1 MQVGRLPPLARAMRE
16 YVQAR
21 VASEDRSPTGQTWPR
36 REVLRMGG
44 VLGAGLALGS
54 CTADRSGRGGASER
68 STPRGPRVVIV
79 GAGLA
84 GLTAAYRLTQAGV
97 PNVQLFESRG
107 DRVGGR
113 CWTARGFADGQTAEH
128 GGEFIDTRH
137 VHLLGLVE
145 ELGLELEDLWESW
158 TPGSIWPNWVD
169 GELTEGKALNDQLD
183 RIARA
188 VESEARRI
196 GVIADGRR
204 PSARAISYGSATPRA
219 IELDAI
225 SMAEWLDARIPGV
238 LREPIGAY
246 LDASMAGWYGLEM
259 DQLSACTWM
268 DYFVIPAPGADER
281 WHVRGGN
288 DQVPNL
294 LADRLP
300 QGTLHLDAPLEAM
313 RIRSDGAYE
322 LRFGG
327 ATSSVADVVILA
339 LPFTTLRRV
348 DLTDA
353 GFGVQRMAAIDEL
366 GMGMDVKLMLQ
377 YDRRPDEFLVN
388 GRPWSGGMDHT
399 DPNFQ
404 TWESSAGQP
413 GRSGL
418 VTVYAGGR
426 TGGSWTADELHAP
439 APDAL
444 AAEYRGM
451 VDGVVPGTASAS
463 NGRTWLDLWTRDPWT
478 YGSYSAYLPG
488 QFTRFWGYAGRVE
501 GRVHFAGEHTSTHSW
516 GYLNGGV
523 ESGQRAAI
531 EVLRALGHDVP
542 AAITDLPYLP
552 SAR

>member
-21 VASEDRSPTGQTWPR
+21 VASEDRSPTGQTWSR

-68 STPRGPRVVIV
+68 STPHRPRVVIV

-188 VESEARRI
+188 VEAEARRI
-196 GVIADGRR
+196 GVIGDGRR

-327 ATSSVADVVILA
+327 ATSSV
-339 LPFTTLRRV
+339 
-348 DLTDA
+348 
-353 GFGVQRMAAIDEL
+353 
-366 GMGMDVKLMLQ
+366 
-377 YDRRPDEFLVN
+377 RP
-388 GRPWSGGMDHT
+388 
-399 DPNFQ
+399 
-404 TWESSAGQP
+404 
-413 GRSGL
+413 
-418 VTVYAGGR
+418 
-426 TGGSWTADELHAP
+426 
-439 APDAL
+439 
-444 AAEYRGM
+444 
-451 VDGVVPGTASAS
+451 
-463 NGRTWLDLWTRDPWT
+463 
-478 YGSYSAYLPG
+478 
-488 QFTRFWGYAGRVE
+488 
-501 GRVHFAGEHTSTHSW
+501 TS
-516 GYLNGGV
+516 
-523 ESGQRAAI
+523 
-531 EVLRALGHDVP
+531 
-542 AAITDLPYLP
+542 
-552 SAR
+552 